1 MPCHS
6 ALHLLHQTASLHE
19 ENMNYS
25 YAKYCRGLS
34 IQYSLCDDLPLQM
47 QGSLQDL
54 QGIMQRTD
62 EAMLAV
68 TPCDN
73 ADTYFSTAILPHR
86 VVSRRFTNHP
96 QSL

>member
-1 MPCHS
+1 MLQKS
-6 ALHLLHQTASLHE
+6 LDTAS
-19 ENMNYS
+19 
-25 YAKYCRGLS
+25 A
-34 IQYSLCDDLPLQM
+34 LCDDLPLRM
-47 QGSLQDL
+47 QGPSQDL

-73 ADTYFSTAILPHR
+73 ADTYFSEAILPHR
-86 VVSRRFTNHP
+86 VVSRRVTRHL